1 MIKLESRDSKKFYVI
16 PNTITYMNMFL
27 GTIAIFIGI
36 ADNMNNIKIASIL
49 ILIAGITDKL
59 DGYVAR
65 KFDSTSKFGKELDSL
80 CDLVSFGMAPAIL
93 WWSMSRGGLG
103 LVEIAASISFI
114 GAGIFRLARFNITKD
129 DGYITGL
136 PITIA
141 GMIMAVKYIMDI
153 NFRYVLI
160 VSNVINY
167 ENCIMMIVLS
177 IMMISEFKI
186 KKPL

>member
-65 KFDSTSKFGKELDSL
+65 KFDSTSRFGKELDSL

-129 DGYITGL
+129 DGYIIGL

-153 NFRYVLI
+153 NFRYILI